1 MTTKTKPLFFISKGW
16 FFMKI
21 QSKTRNC
28 IMNFNVIQGAN
39 SIKKLG
45 IEQKKYKYFTNKMQA
60 IQHFYF
66 ELAIKICFYFKNI

>member
-1 MTTKTKPLFFISKGW
+1 
-16 FFMKI
+16 
-21 QSKTRNC
+21 
-28 IMNFNVIQGAN
+28 MNFNVIQGAN